1 MPREAAESCC
11 TLRHTAWPGCPLHRH
26 RRGPSRSSRR
36 LCQLRLPLIRLR
48 QLPLQSSRQPRRQ
61 SIRLRQLRRQ
71 SIRPRQLR
79 RQSIRLRQLRLQP
92 IPLRRCRR

>member
-48 QLPLQSSRQPRRQ
+48 QL
-61 SIRLRQLRRQ
+61 RRQ